1 MRKQTL
7 LTICLLSVGL
17 AAACF
22 YAATRYLDALVTE
35 RLFAPVVKVAKG
47 KEISPYEPITRD
59 DVVLVQEEVDEIYQ
73 GSYQSVESVL
83 GKRSVQTLFE
93 GEQLIEKK
101 LTDSYLL
108 PEKGKARYEFPLTA
122 ITPVTELR
130 KGDYVKI
137 WVKYK
142 PVTELQTAPQPEFF
156 RKTNNTADMLFQ
168 SQLVTVKDNNGVEI
182 YTLKPNLLP
191 GANQMDSVFHGSEA
205 KTMMNGEKRYR
216 DYRAQPTSLPAY
228 VGFNLTD
235 QQFVMISEAMNFGTV
250 QIGQI
255 SVPEEDRSQ

>member
-1 MRKQTL
+1 MKKQTL
-7 LTICLLSVGL
+7 LTICLMSFGL
-17 AAACF
+17 AAVCF
-22 YAATRYLDALVTE
+22 YAATKYLDALAAE
-35 RLFAPVVKVAKG
+35 RLFVPVVKVAKG
-47 KEISPYEPITRD
+47 KEISPYEPITRG
-59 DVVLVQEEVDEIYQ
+59 DVVLVQEEVDEIYP

-93 GEQLIEKK
+93 GEQLVEKK
-101 LTDSYLL
+101 LTDSHLL
-108 PEKGKARYEFPLTA
+108 PEKGKARYEFPLSA

-142 PVTELQTAPQPEFF
+142 PAAEMQTAPQPEFF
-156 RKTNNTADMLFQ
+156 RKTNHTADVLFQ

-191 GANQMDSVFHGSEA
+191 GANQLDSIFNSSEE
-205 KTMMNGEKRYR
+205 KTTMNGEKRYR

-235 QQFVMISEAMNFGTV
+235 RQFVIISEAMNFGTV
-250 QIGQI
+250 QMGQI
-255 SVPEEDRSQ
+255 SIPEEDRPQ

>member
-1 MRKQTL
+1 MKKQTL
-7 LTICLLSVGL
+7 LTLSLVSFTL

-22 YAATRYLDALVTE
+22 YAATKYLEALATE
-35 RLFAPVVKVAKG
+35 RLFAPVVKVAEG
-47 KEISPYEPITRD
+47 KEILPFEPITRD
-59 DVVLVQEEVDEIYQ
+59 DVVLVQEEVDEIYP
-73 GSYQSVESVL
+73 GSFQSVESVL
-83 GKRSVQTLFE
+83 GKRSVQTLYE
-93 GEQLIEKK
+93 GEQLVEKK
-101 LTDSYLL
+101 LTDSHLL

-142 PVTELQTAPQPEFF
+142 PITELQSATQPEFF
-156 RKTNNTADMLFQ
+156 RKTNHTADVLFQ

-205 KTMMNGEKRYR
+205 KTYMNAEKRYR

-235 QQFVMISEAMNFGTV
+235 RQFVMISEAMNYGTV

-255 SVPEEDRSQ
+255 SVPEEESSQ